1 MSKKAAVIN
10 GDGVGPE
17 LVDAMVAVTQAAGTN
32 VEFIPCKAGAT
43 WWEANGGDSL
53 IPKETWDLLDETDAC
68 FKGPTTTPG
77 GAGSPK
83 SVAVSIRQ
91 KFDLYANIRPTK
103 TFPNTTKPLGD
114 VDFVCVREGTEGL
127 YIGEEVKLTD
137 DVYIAIRKITRTQS
151 SNIARYAFEEAKRR
165 GWKTVV
171 PIHKSNILKL
181 TCGTFLEEVE
191 KVHQDYPDME
201 VWEYHI
207 DNIAQQLIKNPQ
219 IFNESILL
227 STNLFMDVISEEC
240 SALVGSIGL
249 IYSANIGNNYAM
261 FEPAHGSAPKYAGL
275 DKVNPVATIL
285 AGAWMLDYLG
295 EKEQSKAIFD
305 ATEAVISEGKHVT
318 YDMGGNAKLSEM
330 TNAIITKM
338 K

>member
-1 MSKKAAVIN
+1 MSKKAAVIK

-17 LVDAMVAVTQAAGTN
+17 LVDAMMAVTQAAGTN
-32 VEFIPCKAGAT
+32 VEFIPCEAGAT

-77 GAGSPK
+77 GAGSPR

-91 KFDLYANIRPTK
+91 KFDLYANVRPIK
-103 TFPNTTKPLGD
+103 TFPNTAKPLGD

-201 VWEYHI
+201 VWKYHI

-227 STNLFMDVISEEC
+227 STNLFMDV
-240 SALVGSIGL
+240 
-249 IYSANIGNNYAM
+249 
-261 FEPAHGSAPKYAGL
+261 
-275 DKVNPVATIL
+275 
-285 AGAWMLDYLG
+285 
-295 EKEQSKAIFD
+295 
-305 ATEAVISEGKHVT
+305 
-318 YDMGGNAKLSEM
+318 
-330 TNAIITKM
+330 
-338 K
+338 